1 MMTKEDFSHIID
13 VVLKTEFSRT
23 QETASVQQLHFAIS
37 KAVLYRIQEIWQK
50 QENFDGKQVC
60 YLSAE
65 FLIGRSIY
73 QNLLNLG
80 LTEYV
85 KELLTPLGLDFSC
98 FEEITDPALGNGGL
112 GRLAACFLDSAA
124 TMRYRLNG
132 YGIRYRKGL
141 FRQRFENGFQKEES
155 DDWLAFRDPWS
166 VRREEDA
173 VLVQFADETV
183 RAVPYDMP
191 IIGYK
196 SDCVNTL
203 RLWQSE
209 AVRDFDPEAFNKQNY
224 EESTRAANAA
234 SYLCMVLYPN
244 DDGPRGKQLRFKQ
257 QYFMCSATM
266 QDLLHKFKQKHGADF
281 SRFSTYY
288 AVQLN
293 DTHPALAIP
302 ELIRLLQTQENLSF
316 ESAFAV
322 ACDTF
327 AYTNHT
333 LMAEALEKWD
343 FSLVKQIV
351 PAVARVIEAIDNH
364 MQQHLAPKENMRI
377 IQKNTVHM
385 ANLAIYCSFA
395 VNGVAKIH
403 SALLCREQL
412 KDWYALYPKRFQN
425 KTNGI
430 TTRRWLA
437 LANPELSAFIT
448 SLLGSDNWLKNAQRL
463 KELEQY
469 ADDAEILTEFMQIK
483 HLKKAQLSDVI
494 RRKEGVIISPE
505 SVFDIQV
512 KRLHEYKRQL
522 MNAFCILA
530 VYNRLKKGLLP
541 HFHPMTCIFG
551 AKAAP
556 GYRRAKAIIKYIN
569 EVAALVNGDTATN
582 HLLRVVFVQN
592 YNVSY
597 AEKLIPAADI
607 SEQISTAGTE
617 ASGTG
622 NMKLMMNGAVTLGT
636 YDGANI
642 EITERA
648 GADNN
653 YIFGCHVEDLKHLRP
668 TYNAKSLYQQN
679 PELSQVVDTLID
691 GTFSDDGTGMF
702 RELYDALL
710 RGASWHIPDHYFIF
724 ADFDAYIN
732 TRLQVN
738 ADYGQ
743 PLLFARKCW
752 LNLANSGYF
761 SSDRTIKEYAER
773 IWNL

>member
-1 MMTKEDFSHIID
+1 MMTKEDFSQIID
-13 VVLKTEFSRT
+13 VVLKTEFART
-23 QETASVQQLHFAIS
+23 KETASVQQLHFAIS

-50 QENFDGKQVC
+50 QENSDCKQVC

-80 LTEYV
+80 LSEYV
-85 KELLTPLGLDFSC
+85 KELLTPLGQDFSC

-141 FRQRFENGFQKEES
+141 FRQRFENGFQKEEA

-224 EESTRAANAA
+224 EESVQAANTA

-244 DDGPRGKQLRFKQ
+244 DDGARGKQLRFKQ

-266 QDLLHKFKQKHGADF
+266 QDILRKFKQKHGADF

-302 ELIRLLQTQENLSF
+302 ELIRLLQAQENLSF
-316 ESAFAV
+316 GSAFSIARE
-322 ACDTF
+322 TF

-343 FSLVKQIV
+343 FSLVKQTV
-351 PAVARVIEAIDNH
+351 PAVAQVIEAIDNH
-364 MQQHLAPKENMRI
+364 MKQHLVPKENMHI

-385 ANLAIYCSFA
+385 ANLAVYCSFA

-412 KDWYALYPKRFQN
+412 KDWYALYPNRFQN

-469 ADDAEILTEFMQIK
+469 ADDAEILTEFVQIK
-483 HLKKAQLSDVI
+483 HLKKAQLSDVL
-494 RRKEGVIISPE
+494 RRKEDVLVAAD

-530 VYNRLKKGLLP
+530 IYNRLKKGQLP

-569 EVAALVNGDTATN
+569 EVAALVNADAATN

-642 EITERA
+642 EIAERA
-648 GADNN
+648 GTDNN
-653 YIFGCHVEDLKHLRP
+653 YIFGCHVEDLKRLRSN
-668 TYNAKSLYQQN
+668 YNAKTLYQQN
-679 PELSQVVDTLID
+679 PELTQVVDTLID
-691 GTFSDDGTGMF
+691 GTFSDGGSGMF
-702 RELYDALL
+702 RELYESLL
-710 RGASWHIPDHYFIF
+710 CGASWHIPDHYFIF

-732 TRLQVN
+732 ARLQAN
-738 ADYGQ
+738 TDYGQ

-761 SSDRTIKEYAER
+761 SSDRTIKEYAKS